1 MKRKTLTLT
10 LSILACLALIGVGF
24 ASWIISADAI
34 KEAEGNIIVDTV
46 ADKTYVVSGSWLDD
60 KSSITF
66 GAPAT
71 MNAHDPWLTDPWLT
85 NDSEGKT
92 ENLTVTYQLTVKYGD
107 NTPATGIKDKI
118 TALVV
123 APENAS
129 YTAAV
134 NGGLIIAPKN
144 ATVEETAEGSGIYN
158 ITVTYKWGKHF
169 ADSADATEGVNPYTY
184 YNTKTA
190 TDKLSGTETT
200 YMQDAKTSL
209 ETLSKIEASVKFTL
223 NITVVK

>member
-24 ASWIISADAI
+24 ASWVISAEVSATP
-34 KEAEGNIIVDTV
+34 AEGSFIVDTV
-46 ADKTYVVSGSWLDD
+46 NDKSYKVEGAWLDSQS
-60 KSSITF
+60 KITF

-71 MNAHDPWLTDPWLT
+71 MNASNPWLT

-92 ENLTVTYQLTVKYGD
+92 ENLTVTYQLTVTYG
-107 NTPATGIKDKI
+107 NGTKATGIANKI
-118 TALVV
+118 TAVV
-123 APENAS
+123 TAPADKN

-134 NGGLIIAPKN
+134 NGKLIIAPTN
-144 ATVEETAEGSGIYN
+144 ATVVEAPEGNGKYN
-158 ITVTYKWGKHF
+158 ITVTYQWGEHF
-169 ADSADATEGVNPYTY
+169 GNVNPYTY
-184 YNTKTA
+184 YNAKTA

-209 ETLSKIEASVKFTL
+209 DTLSKIEESVKFTL
-223 NITVVK
+223 NITVAK

>member
-24 ASWIISADAI
+24 ASWIISANAVD
-34 KEAEGNIIVDTV
+34 KAEGNIIVDTV
-46 ADKTYVVSGSWLDD
+46 ADKTYVVSGSWLDG

-71 MNAHDPWLTDPWLT
+71 MNAKDPWLT
-85 NDSEGKT
+85 NDSKGKT
-92 ENLTVTYQLTVKYGD
+92 ENLTVTYQLKVTYGD
-107 NTPATGIKDKI
+107 TTPATGIKDKI
-118 TALVV
+118 TALVA
-123 APENAS
+123 APESAK

-134 NGGLIIAPKN
+134 NGKLIIAPTN
-144 ATVEETAEGSGIYN
+144 ATVEEAGEGTGVYN
-158 ITVTYKWGKHF
+158 ITVTYQWGEHF
-169 ADSADATEGVNPYTY
+169 GKVNPYTY
-184 YNTKTA
+184 YNEKTA
-190 TDKLSGTETT
+190 TDTLTDSTTT

-209 ETLSKIEASVKFTL
+209 DTLSKIEETVKFTL

>member
-24 ASWIISADAI
+24 ASWVISAEVSATP
-34 KEAEGNIIVDTV
+34 AEGSFIVDTV
-46 ADKTYVVSGSWLDD
+46 ND
-60 KSSITF
+60 KSYKVEGAWLGSQSKITF

-71 MNAHDPWLTDPWLT
+71 MNASNPWLT

-92 ENLTVTYQLTVKYGD
+92 ENLTVTYQLTVTYG
-107 NTPATGIKDKI
+107 NGTKATGIANKI
-118 TALVV
+118 TAVV
-123 APENAS
+123 TAPADKN

-134 NGGLIIAPKN
+134 NGKLIIAPTN
-144 ATVEETAEGSGIYN
+144 ATVVEATEGNGKYN
-158 ITVTYKWGKHF
+158 ITVTYQWGEHF
-169 ADSADATEGVNPYTY
+169 GNVNPYTY
-184 YNTKTA
+184 YNAKTA

-209 ETLSKIEASVKFTL
+209 ETLSKIEASVVFTL
-223 NITVVK
+223 NITVAK

>member
-24 ASWIISADAI
+24 ASWIISADAA
-34 KEAEGNIIVDTV
+34 KKAEGSFIVDTV
-46 ADKTYVVSGSWLDD
+46 TDISYKVEGTWLGNQS
-60 KSSITF
+60 KITF

-71 MNAHDPWLTDPWLT
+71 MNAVNPWLT

-92 ENLTVTYQLTVKYGD
+92 ENLTVTYQLTVTYGD
-107 NTPATGIKDKI
+107 ESKAAGIANKI
-118 TALVV
+118 TAVV
-123 APENAS
+123 TAPENAN

-134 NGGLIIAPKN
+134 NGKLIIAPTN
-144 ATVEETAEGSGIYN
+144 ATVEETGEGTGVYN
-158 ITVTYKWGKHF
+158 ITVTYQWGEHF
-169 ADSADATEGVNPYTY
+169 GKVNPYTY
-184 YNTKTA
+184 YNAKTA
-190 TDKLSGTETT
+190 TDTLTDSTTT

-209 ETLSKIEASVKFTL
+209 YTLSKIEETVKFTL

>member
-24 ASWIISADAI
+24 ASWVISAEVSATP
-34 KEAEGNIIVDTV
+34 AEGSFIVDTV
-46 ADKTYVVSGSWLDD
+46 NDKSYKVEGAWLDSQS
-60 KSSITF
+60 KITF

-71 MNAHDPWLTDPWLT
+71 MNASNPWLT

-92 ENLTVTYQLTVKYGD
+92 ENLTVTYQLTVTYG
-107 NTPATGIKDKI
+107 NGTKATGIANKI
-118 TALVV
+118 TAVV
-123 APENAS
+123 TAPADKN

-134 NGGLIIAPKN
+134 NGKLIIAPTN
-144 ATVEETAEGSGIYN
+144 ATVVEAPEGNGKYN
-158 ITVTYKWGKHF
+158 ITVTYQWGEHF
-169 ADSADATEGVNPYTY
+169 GNVNPYTY
-184 YNTKTA
+184 YNAKTA

-209 ETLSKIEASVKFTL
+209 ETLSKIEASVVFTL
-223 NITVVK
+223 NINVAK

>member
-24 ASWIISADAI
+24 ASWIISAEAK
-34 KEAEGNIIVDTV
+34 KEATGNIIVDTV
-46 ADKTYVVSGSWLDD
+46 ADKTYVVSGEWLGN
-60 KSSITF
+60 KSSIIF

-71 MNAHDPWLTDPWLT
+71 MNESNPWLT

-107 NTPATGIKDKI
+107 NKPATGIKDKI

-123 APENAS
+123 APAS
-129 YTAAV
+129 SNYTAAV
-134 NGGLIIAPKN
+134 NGELIIAPEN

-169 ADSADATEGVNPYTY
+169 ADSAEATEGVNPYTY
-184 YNTKTA
+184 YNGKEA
-190 TDKLSGTETT
+190 TGKLNGSETT

-209 ETLSKIEASVKFTL
+209 ETLSEIKESVQFTL
-223 NITVVK
+223 NITVAK

>member
-24 ASWIISADAI
+24 ASWIISAEVSATP
-34 KEAEGNIIVDTV
+34 AEGSFIVDTV
-46 ADKTYVVSGSWLDD
+46 NDKSYKVEGAWLDSQS
-60 KSSITF
+60 KITF

-71 MNAHDPWLTDPWLT
+71 MNASNPWLT

-92 ENLTVTYQLTVKYGD
+92 ENLTVTYQLTVTYG
-107 NTPATGIKDKI
+107 NGPKATGATGIANKI
-118 TALVV
+118 TAVV
-123 APENAS
+123 TAPADKN

-134 NGGLIIAPKN
+134 NGKLIIAPTN
-144 ATVEETAEGSGIYN
+144 ATVVEAPEGNGKYN
-158 ITVTYKWGKHF
+158 ITVTYQWGEHF
-169 ADSADATEGVNPYTY
+169 GNVNPYTY
-184 YNTKTA
+184 YNAKTA

-209 ETLSKIEASVKFTL
+209 ETLSKIEASVVFTL
-223 NITVVK
+223 NITVAK

>member
-24 ASWIISADAI
+24 ASWIISADAA
-34 KEAEGNIIVDTV
+34 KKAEGSFIVDTV
-46 ADKTYVVSGSWLDD
+46 TD
-60 KSSITF
+60 KSYKVEGTWLGNQSKITF

-71 MNAHDPWLTDPWLT
+71 MNAVNPWLT
-85 NDSEGKT
+85 NNSEGKT
-92 ENLTVTYQLTVKYGD
+92 ENLTVTYQLTVTYGD
-107 NTPATGIKDKI
+107 GSKAAGIANKI
-118 TALVV
+118 TAVV
-123 APENAS
+123 TAPENAN

-134 NGGLIIAPKN
+134 NGKLIIAPTN
-144 ATVEETAEGSGIYN
+144 ATVEETGEGTGVYN
-158 ITVTYKWGKHF
+158 ITVTYQWGEHF
-169 ADSADATEGVNPYTY
+169 GKVNPYTY
-184 YNTKTA
+184 YNEKTA

-209 ETLSKIEASVKFTL
+209 DTLSKIEETVKFTL

>member
-24 ASWIISADAI
+24 ASWIISAEVSATP
-34 KEAEGNIIVDTV
+34 AEGSFIVDTV
-46 ADKTYVVSGSWLDD
+46 TDRSYKVEGAWL
-60 KSSITF
+60 SNQSNITF
-66 GAPAT
+66 GAPNT
-71 MNAHDPWLTDPWLT
+71 MNNVENAWLT
-85 NDSEGKT
+85 NNSEDKK

-118 TALVV
+118 ITTVS
-123 APENAS
+123 APADPN

-134 NGGLIIAPKN
+134 DGGLIIAPTN
-144 ATVEETAEGSGIYN
+144 ATVVEAPEGNGKYN
-158 ITVTYKWGKHF
+158 ITVTYQWGEHF
-169 ADSADATEGVNPYTY
+169 SNVNPYTY
-184 YNTKTA
+184 YNAKTA

-209 ETLSKIEASVKFTL
+209 ETLSKIEASVVFTL
-223 NITVVK
+223 NINVAK

>member
-24 ASWIISADAI
+24 ASWIISAEVSATP
-34 KEAEGNIIVDTV
+34 AEGSFIVDTV
-46 ADKTYVVSGSWLDD
+46 TDRSYNVEGAWL
-60 KSSITF
+60 SNQSNITF
-66 GAPAT
+66 GAPTT
-71 MNAHDPWLTDPWLT
+71 MNNVENAWLT
-85 NDSEGKT
+85 NNSEDKK

-118 TALVV
+118 ITTVS
-123 APENAS
+123 APADTN

-134 NGGLIIAPKN
+134 DGGLIIAPTN
-144 ATVEETAEGSGIYN
+144 ATVVEAPEGNGKYN
-158 ITVTYKWGKHF
+158 ITVTYQWGEHF
-169 ADSADATEGVNPYTY
+169 GKVNPYTY
-184 YNTKTA
+184 YNLKNA
-190 TDKLSGTETT
+190 TDKLNGSETT

-223 NITVVK
+223 SITVKK

>member
-24 ASWIISADAI
+24 ASWIISADTSTTAQ
-34 KEAEGNIIVDTV
+34 GSFIVDTV
-46 ADKTYVVSGSWLDD
+46 SD
-60 KSSITF
+60 KSYTVTGDWKDKKSEIIF
-66 GAPAT
+66 SAPT
-71 MNAHDPWLTDPWLT
+71 GDTTSGWLT
-85 NDSEGKT
+85 NDSAKK

-107 NTPATGIKDKI
+107 NTPATGIKNKI
-118 TALVV
+118 ITTVS
-123 APENAS
+123 APADPN

-134 NGGLIIAPKN
+134 NGGLISAPTS

-169 ADSADATEGVNPYTY
+169 ADSAEASEGVNPYTY
-184 YNTKTA
+184 YNGKEA
-190 TDKLSGTETT
+190 TGKLNGSETT

-223 NITVVK
+223 SITVKK